1 MFENIIEFSAHEDY
15 VNIKENYP
23 KPIKT
28 NIPEWFKKLKHNKE
42 SRTVKGCIPF
52 LQTLTTGYLLTLP
65 QSIHLKHNV
74 VDEANVKTEMRI
86 TSNIGEYV
94 NLNTHHPQ
102 LHPPFQVAGSPH
114 LKKNNDLPVQKILNP
129 WHIKTPRGYS
139 CLFLP
144 PLNNTDDRFSII
156 PGIVDTDTLPV
167 QVNFP
172 FIVNGDKYPML
183 DTIIEIGT
191 PYVQIIPF
199 KRESWQ
205 MKIKKQKKKDH
216 VSTIKK
222 FFLTDF
228 HRYKNN
234 YWIKDIKWK

>member
-172 FIVNGDKYPML
+172 FIVNGDKYNKL
-183 DTIIEIGT
+183 EFTIKKGT
-191 PYVQIIPF
+191 VFAQIIPF
-199 KRESWQ
+199 KRESWK
-205 MKIKKQKKKDH
+205 MVVKENRSFASDNYIYRYFTTFKHK
-216 VSTIKK
+216 
-222 FFLTDF
+222 
-228 HRYKNN
+228 YKNMAWN
-234 YWIKDIKWK
+234 KKTFR